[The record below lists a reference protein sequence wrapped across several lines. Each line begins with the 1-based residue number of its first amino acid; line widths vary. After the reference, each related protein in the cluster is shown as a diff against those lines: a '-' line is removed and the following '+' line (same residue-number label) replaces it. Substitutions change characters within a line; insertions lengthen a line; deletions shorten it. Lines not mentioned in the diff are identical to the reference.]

1 MRKELVF
8 EDIRLFLCKHAD
20 HDVDYNTLI
29 VTIFFRLF
37 SKVILQRKKYVQ
49 VSNMMLYWSTDVAVT
64 IPLCNTK
71 NRQGVNSLLDL
82 LCLTFSCLHS

>member
-29 VTIFFRLF
+29 VTIFFVCFQRLF
-37 SKVILQRKKYVQ
+37 YKERNLFKCHVEHKVI
-49 VSNMMLYWSTDVAVT
+49 S
-64 IPLCNTK
+64 
-71 NRQGVNSLLDL
+71 VN
-82 LCLTFSCLHS
+82 